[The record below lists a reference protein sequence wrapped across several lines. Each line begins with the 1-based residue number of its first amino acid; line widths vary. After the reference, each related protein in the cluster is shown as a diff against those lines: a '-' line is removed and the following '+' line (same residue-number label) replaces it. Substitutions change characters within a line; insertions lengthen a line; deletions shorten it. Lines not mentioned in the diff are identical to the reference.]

1 MVYML
6 LNALVN
12 LATDLIT
19 TIIFKYVMMN
29 INDQWGV
36 HSNFDYENNVS
47 SVGDKVTVVLKSA
60 VCCLYQNG
68 RKC

>member
-29 INDQWGV
+29 INDQ
-36 HSNFDYENNVS
+36 
-47 SVGDKVTVVLKSA
+47 
-60 VCCLYQNG
+60 
-68 RKC
+68 

>member
-1 MVYML
+1 MFSMQNQKRSITRKSIIFEIKLLKFKIMVYML

-29 INDQWGV
+29 INDQ
-36 HSNFDYENNVS
+36 
-47 SVGDKVTVVLKSA
+47 
-60 VCCLYQNG
+60 
-68 RKC
+68 